1 MKLSVLSLFISI
13 LFLGSNT
20 ILSAQSSLTA
30 PLQKNRD
37 YSGAVA
43 TQKQYHAV
51 YQIDVKDP
59 AVISKT
65 LRNIKNALHD
75 PRLEGKLTVEL
86 VAFSD
91 GVATYLKS
99 SPYEKALKDL
109 INEGVL
115 VVQCANTL
123 KEKNMKRSEIFDF
136 VGLVPSGNG
145 ELIIRQAEGWA
156 IVKP

>member
-1 MKLSVLSLFISI
+1 MKFSFLAVFVSVLFITVSTQ
-13 LFLGSNT
+13 T
-20 ILSAQSSLTA
+20 IGQTALTA

-37 YSGAVA
+37 YTGATA
-43 TQKQYHAV
+43 QQKAYRAV

-59 AVISKT
+59 AVIAKT
-65 LRNIKNALHD
+65 LRNIKNALND
-75 PRLEGKLTVEL
+75 PRLKGKLKIEL

-99 SPYEKALKDL
+99 SPYEESLKDL
-109 INEGVL
+109 INQGVL

-136 VGLVPSGNG
+136 VGIVPSGNG

-156 IVKP
+156 IIKP